1 MKKRMVLF
9 GGLILLL
16 LTACGN
22 QSPAENR
29 TEQLP
34 STEQETSVPTQTNAA
49 AETIDQDLANLVWE
63 EDPRATTSEETRP
76 MQTERPNIPA
86 ATTPKQDHDAIKPVK
101 PKPTEPT
108 KPTEESKP
116 AESTKPSEEP
126 TEATQPSEEPT
137 EPTEA
142 TKPSEGP
149 TEPTAVTK
157 PSEEPVE
164 TTEATQ
170 PPAEPTKPSGDSGAG
185 NTSPEWTPPIL

>member
-1 MKKRMVLF
+1 MKKRMILF

-22 QSPAENR
+22 KSPAENR

-63 EDPRATTSEETRP
+63 EDPRETTSEETRP

-126 TEATQPSEEPT
+126 A
-137 EPTEA
+137 
-142 TKPSEGP
+142 
-149 TEPTAVTK
+149 
-157 PSEEPVE
+157 E